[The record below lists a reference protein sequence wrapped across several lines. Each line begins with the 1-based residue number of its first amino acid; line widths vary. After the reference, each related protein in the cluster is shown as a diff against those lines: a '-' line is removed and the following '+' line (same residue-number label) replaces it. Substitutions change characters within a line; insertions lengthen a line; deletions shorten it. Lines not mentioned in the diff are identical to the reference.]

1 MDIYLR
7 AFVLLTAK
15 EFSELAKVLAFVPL
29 GILTFLVPA
38 PDTRLIVLELS
49 WLETSRKKDPRPSVW
64 ISISTL
70 KHGRVGCLCYSCP

>member
-1 MDIYLR
+1 MYLR
-7 AFVLLTAK
+7 AFVLLAAK

-49 WLETSRKKDPRPSVW
+49 WLYIKWGKKDFRHGMTCKQQRIERMKDGGGSW
-64 ISISTL
+64 I
-70 KHGRVGCLCYSCP
+70 